1 MTHQR
6 KRNHP
11 HWLRFAEDSVTEQ
24 LASFRRG
31 HQPTMTVWV
40 RFAKNL
46 DAGSRREPSPKKL
59 GSFCK
64 HTRSW
69 VRFANTKVG
78 SQGGFVL
85 SNSADREL
93 ASFCTNSPAR
103 ELASFLQ
110 NTPPVAASF
119 CLLSIQQPI
128 HESVRPNPR
137 FPVPVDHHR
146 AQQRKGEECQ
156 QAGQY
161 PQISRQRRH
170 G

>member
-1 MTHQR
+1 M
-6 KRNHP
+6 
-11 HWLRFAEDSVTEQ
+11 TEQ

-64 HTRSW
+64 HKGGLPRWLRFVEQRRSG
-69 VRFANTKVG
+69 V
-78 SQGGFVL
+78 GFVL
-85 SNSADREL
+85 HKQPSTRIGFVFAKH
-93 ASFCTNSPAR
+93 PA
-103 ELASFLQ
+103 
-110 NTPPVAASF
+110 PVVASF

-156 QAGQY
+156 QASQY
-161 PQISRQRRH
+161 PQIPGQRRH